1 MKIENNNSIAVG
13 RFAPTPSGR
22 LHAGNILC
30 ALLSYLSAVSKGGK
44 YIVRIEDT
52 DVIRCPRSVALS
64 MLDTL
69 DKFGLGSQEKE
80 VWQSER
86 SAVYE
91 AKERELARKVK
102 IYPCFCSRAELHAEV
117 APRLSDG
124 SIVYAGTCRNLSA
137 DEVQKLSAK
146 RKPCYRVA
154 VPNEVIKFTD
164 GVAGEY
170 SQNLADECGD
180 FIIRRSDGVYAYQFA
195 VSCDD
200 GESGVTEVVRGN
212 DLISSTPRQIWLMQL
227 LGYKPP
233 KYYHIPL
240 VCDHTGRKLSKS
252 EGDDITGKLQ
262 TRTPEQILGA
272 LAYAARIIDEERPA
286 SLDELV
292 PLFSWDK
299 IPRDKILLPP
309 SLQ

>member
-1 MKIENNNSIAVG
+1 MKIENNSIVIG

-30 ALLSYLSAVSKGGK
+30 AMLSYLSAVSKGGK

-52 DVIRCPRSVALS
+52 DLIRCPRSVALG

-69 DKFGLGSQEKE
+69 DNFGLGSQEP
-80 VWQSER
+80 VIWQSER
-86 SAVYE
+86 SSVY
-91 AKERELARKVK
+91 AQKESELAQKAK

-124 SIVYAGTCRNLSA
+124 GVVYAGICRNLSQDDIRKIA
-137 DEVQKLSAK
+137 AK

-154 VPNEVIKFTD
+154 VPDKVIKFTD
-164 GVAGEY
+164 GVAGNY
-170 SQNLADECGD
+170 SQNLRSECGD

-195 VSCDD
+195 VSVDD

-227 LGYKPP
+227 MGYRPP
-233 KYYHIPL
+233 TYYHIPL
-240 VCDHTGRKLSKS
+240 VCDCNGRKLSKS

-262 TRTPEQILGA
+262 TRSPQQILGA
-272 LAYAARIIDEERPA
+272 LGYAARIIGEERPVTLA
-286 SLDELV
+286 ELV
-292 PLFSWDK
+292 PLFDWNK